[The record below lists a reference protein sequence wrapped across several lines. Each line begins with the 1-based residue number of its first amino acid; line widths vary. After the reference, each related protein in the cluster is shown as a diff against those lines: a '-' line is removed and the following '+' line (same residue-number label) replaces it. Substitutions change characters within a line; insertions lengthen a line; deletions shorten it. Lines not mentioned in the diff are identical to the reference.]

1 MIIRIICLLD
11 SSSKMLKSQKN
22 SKVKVLSILAKLKT
36 KNNKMMIARMIKL
49 SKHQE
54 KNKNIVI

>member
-1 MIIRIICLLD
+1 MIIKIICLLD